1 MTKYNCRTHKGH
13 YDSFGLLQYVTCR
26 KCRTCK
32 TVYRQN
38 INASLKMN
46 EGTHLAWDSI
56 FLGNMNSRKLRR
68 RFKESSLVR
77 SGNEVGIGV
86 NDTFVT
92 PCAMSWF
99 CLPWICLRPEIKWSW
114 RTWCCLAFRAIEVY
128 MSCAVAAGAAYEELW
143 AQFRVHIS
151 T

>member
-1 MTKYNCRTHKGH
+1 
-13 YDSFGLLQYVTCR
+13 
-26 KCRTCK
+26 
-32 TVYRQN
+32 
-38 INASLKMN
+38 MN

-99 CLPWICLRPEIKWSW
+99 CLP
-114 RTWCCLAFRAIEVY
+114 
-128 MSCAVAAGAAYEELW
+128 
-143 AQFRVHIS
+143 
-151 T
+151 